1 MAEELKIYLDAV
13 RVNAGYSINEWAD
26 VLGVSR
32 DTVSN
37 WETGKTQPKL
47 EKLKTMSKLSGI
59 PVDYIFMRENPTKS

>member
-47 EKLKTMSKLSGI
+47 DKLKVMSKLSGI

>member
-1 MAEELKIYLDAV
+1 MASELKIYLDAV

-37 WETGKTQPKL
+37 WETSKTQPKL
-47 EKLKTMSKLSGI
+47 EKLKLMSKLSGI
-59 PVDYIFMRENPTKS
+59 PVDYIFMRDNPTKS

>member
-47 EKLKTMSKLSGI
+47 DKLKVMSKLSGI
-59 PVDYIFMRENPTKS
+59 PVDYIFMRDNPTKS

>member
-13 RVNAGYSINEWAD
+13 RVNAGSSINEWAD
-26 VLGVSR
+26 ILDVSR

-37 WETGKTQPKL
+37 WESGKTQPKL